1 MVVANDRYNRGRCP
15 IPEKPVWRSKQM
27 SNKTTIKPLAIAVG
41 TVFITT
47 LASATATNATE
58 NPFAMT
64 ELSNG
69 YMVADA
75 AEGKCGEGKCGG
87 EKKAAEST
95 GKMEEGKCGGEK
107 KAVDAESA
115 DKTKEGKCGEG
126 KCGGSK

>member
-1 MVVANDRYNRGRCP
+1 
-15 IPEKPVWRSKQM
+15 M
-27 SNKTTIKPLAIAVG
+27 SNKTMIKPLAIAVG

-47 LASATATNATE
+47 LASATAANATE

-64 ELSNG
+64 ELSSG
-69 YMVADA
+69 YMVADT
-75 AEGKCGEGKCGG
+75 AEGKCGE
-87 EKKAAEST
+87 
-95 GKMEEGKCGGEK
+95 GKMEEGKCGGDKKAAESTEKMEEGKCGGDK